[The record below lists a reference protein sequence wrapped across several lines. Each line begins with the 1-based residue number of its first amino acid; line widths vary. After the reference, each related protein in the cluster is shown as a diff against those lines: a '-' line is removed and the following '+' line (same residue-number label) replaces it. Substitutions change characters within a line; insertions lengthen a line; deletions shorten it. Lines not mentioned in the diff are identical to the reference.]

1 MMACA
6 SNANECRSEKW
17 GECVAETTDNGKLI
31 AIVEDDAN
39 IAALLHDFLE
49 RAGHWRLHLF
59 TDGQTARDQLPD
71 LGADL
76 ILLDIGLPNLDGA
89 SLYRILRGHSKTRH
103 IPIVVITAIHDWQ
116 LHRLGL
122 QSGLLLRKPF
132 KFQELLGII
141 QALLPE
147 ES

>member
-6 SNANECRSEKW
+6 SNAIERRSEKW

-39 IAALLHDFLE
+39 IAALLQDFLE

-132 KFQELLGII
+132 KFQELLDII
-141 QALLPE
+141 HALLPE